1 MKLKRFGEYNHN
13 QGKVYKFVVGN
24 VNVEILFLYHALRR
38 AKKWQLSEDQ
48 IAEALLFPDEVLKG
62 HLGRYIA
69 HKLHGDHI
77 LRAVYEYYDDYPT
90 VVTVLRCIFHM
101 PAGIT
106 RGDQNMKITYSN
118 DADVCVIELRSGQ
131 LHDSIDLKEGVILHL
146 DEKGSPLEIEILN
159 ASKLVSFEEMAFQI
173 PPQLMKLQSNSVDLP
188 KE

>member
-48 IAEALLFPDEVLKG
+48 IAETLLFPDEVLKG

-77 LRAVYEYYDDYPT
+77 LRAVYEYYDDYPYRCYG
-90 VVTVLRCIFHM
+90 VFSICQPVL
-101 PAGIT
+101 PGGI
-106 RGDQNMKITYSN
+106 KI
-118 DADVCVIELRSGQ
+118 
-131 LHDSIDLKEGVILHL
+131 
-146 DEKGSPLEIEILN
+146 
-159 ASKLVSFEEMAFQI
+159 
-173 PPQLMKLQSNSVDLP
+173 
-188 KE
+188 

>member
-1 MKLKRFGEYNHN
+1 
-13 QGKVYKFVVGN
+13 
-24 VNVEILFLYHALRR
+24 
-38 AKKWQLSEDQ
+38 
-48 IAEALLFPDEVLKG
+48 
-62 HLGRYIA
+62 
-69 HKLHGDHI
+69 
-77 LRAVYEYYDDYPT
+77 
-90 VVTVLRCIFHM
+90 M

-106 RGDQNMKITYSN
+106 RGDQNMKITYSS